1 VLNAISDSDAD
12 KLRSCQTPRPL
23 HVILEHAIGLFY
35 ATQKFRKHRKN
46 YQNVS
51 ETKQR
56 MEEEKMKPHTPGS
69 LEARCMEVIACGM
82 HRAGV
87 VHGLLAL
94 PDDLRRALIDFLR
107 RSDRLTSN
115 SLAHLLHPAH
125 QRTTCTPPCLSCLH
139 LQLLLTAKDQG
150 TSWT

>member
-1 VLNAISDSDAD
+1 MTEAV
-12 KLRSCQTPRPL
+12 
-23 HVILEHAIGLFY
+23 V
-35 ATQKFRKHRKN
+35 
-46 YQNVS
+46 
-51 ETKQR
+51 
-56 MEEEKMKPHTPGS
+56 EEKMKGHSPGS

-139 LQLLLTAKDQG
+139 LQLSSSSSSYRQEDQG